1 MQSTTESL
9 REVFNVIAHWL
20 IGLHQSLPYCL
31 WKPYCGSMDAKGSC
45 PSSLVWS
52 VLWDGQTNECFIL
65 KMKVIY
71 FSCFVFFI
79 NVASF
84 FFSYENKSFRYL
96 HLGQIH
102 AHYHVTTPFWKWL
115 LWIWNSTFNFIH
127 DTELLN
133 ANTTIN
139 LMSKTF
145 VVKPRE
151 KPQFIYVEF
160 TFFIW
165 MFIVLCLSIT
175 SLMLLLLHTR
185 FEWPLT

>member
-1 MQSTTESL
+1 MACT
-9 REVFNVIAHWL
+9 N
-20 IGLHQSLPYCL
+20 PCL
-31 WKPYCGSMDAKGSC
+31 TVCGSHHVQKGFVLAPWSDQCYEMDKQMN
-45 PSSLVWS
+45 
-52 VLWDGQTNECFIL
+52 VLYWKWKWYT
-65 KMKVIY
+65 
-71 FSCFVFFI
+71 SCFVFFI
-79 NVASF
+79 KWSC
-84 FFSYENKSFRYL
+84 FFSYGNKSFRCL

-115 LWIWNSTFNFIH
+115 LWIWNGTFNFIH

-133 ANTTIN
+133 VNTTIN

-185 FEWPLT
+185 FDWPLT

>member
-1 MQSTTESL
+1 MACT
-9 REVFNVIAHWL
+9 N
-20 IGLHQSLPYCL
+20 PCL
-31 WKPYCGSMDAKGSC
+31 TVCGKPSCAKGFC

-65 KMKVIY
+65 KMKMIY
-71 FSCFVFFI
+71 FLFCVFHKMKL
-79 NVASF
+79 
-84 FFSYENKSFRYL
+84 FFSYGNKSFRCL

-115 LWIWNSTFNFIH
+115 LWIWNGTFNFIH

-185 FEWPLT
+185 FDWPLT